1 MKIGTHS
8 AEFLTND
15 PALGFSSAS
24 LAQRRALCHSSARWT
39 FATGKIL
46 LIATRSAR
54 EKRAAA

>member
-1 MKIGTHS
+1 M
-8 AEFLTND
+8 TND
-15 PALGFSSAS
+15 PALGLAS

-46 LIATRSAR
+46 LIATLSAR